1 MNEIPLAHL
10 QQPKPRRFGWLR
22 GVVAAALIALP
33 ATSSAQV
40 SVTVVQEGTPGPRS
54 LCRVEVC
61 NYGDGPVQLGGGMVS
76 QIATLGGFPVVSAG
90 EEERERADAEAGI
103 RRTIKDTAKRLMPV
117 LIQGAAVLAVAK
129 RYPVHVQGALTVA
142 AVAVEMIPSGS
153 RPTVRYL
160 RSSETLALPALGCD
174 VRYIRARTDG
184 WNAPLH
190 KVIGAA
196 PAKDEQLSRSMPS
209 NRKITG
215 SEPEENRKIGGV
227 DHFHDVTKGI
237 DNNDKSNSQRNLAAS
252 LRQAIYPTFEVPIR

>member
-1 MNEIPLAHL
+1 MNEMPLHFSKAAEAS
-10 QQPKPRRFGWLR
+10 RGFGRLR
-22 GVVAAALIALP
+22 GVVAGLALAVALP
-33 ATSSAQV
+33 TTSLAQV

-142 AVAVEMIPSGS
+142 AVAVEMIPTRERS
-153 RPTVRYL
+153 TARYL

-174 VRYIRARTDG
+174 VRYIRARTTG
-184 WNAPLH
+184 WNAPYH
-190 KVIGAA
+190 KVIAAA
-196 PAKDEQLSRSMPS
+196 PVPTPATPP
-209 NRKITG
+209 TA
-215 SEPEENRKIGGV
+215 P
-227 DHFHDVTKGI
+227 
-237 DNNDKSNSQRNLAAS
+237 SNSQRNLAAS
-252 LRQAIYPTFEVPIR
+252 LRRVIYPTFEVPIHE